1 MAEGHVLLVDDEEEF
16 VELLAERMR
25 TRGLTVRTA
34 HSGAAAIALLEQESF
49 DAVVLD
55 MVMPEM
61 DGLETLRRLHE
72 KKPELQVILL
82 TGYADLP
89 TGITAIRQGA
99 ADYLEKPADINQ
111 LLTKINNA
119 KTRTALLF
127 EERMQEKIGKIL
139 RKKGW

>member
-1 MAEGHVLLVDDEEEF
+1 MAEDRVLLVDDEEEF

-34 HSGAAAIALLEQESF
+34 FSGAEALEMAEQETF

-55 MVMPEM
+55 MVMPDM
-61 DGLETLRRLHE
+61 DGMETLRRLRE
-72 KKPELQVILL
+72 KIPELQVILL

-89 TGITAIRQGA
+89 TGIEAIKQGA
-99 ADYLEKPADINQ
+99 VDYLEKPADIGQ
-111 LLTKINNA
+111 LMQKIKNA

-127 EERMQEKIGKIL
+127 EERMQEKIDKIL
-139 RKKGW
+139 HKKGW